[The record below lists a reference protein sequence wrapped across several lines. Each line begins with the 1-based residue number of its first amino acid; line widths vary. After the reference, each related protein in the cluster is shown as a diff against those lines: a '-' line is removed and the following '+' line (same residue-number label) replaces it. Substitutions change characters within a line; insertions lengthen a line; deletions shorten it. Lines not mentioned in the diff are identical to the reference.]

1 MSVTINGTS
10 VLSLDVINEYFEYKD
25 GELYWKKDKN
35 GKRAGLLAGSKTNH
49 YRTIK
54 FNGKQYGLSRIVFF
68 MFNGY
73 YPENVDHI
81 DGDTWNN
88 KIENLRASTP
98 QQNNHNRRISSRN
111 KTGVKGVSF
120 CQQMKKYKAQIT
132 LAYKQKHLGYFDDL
146 ELAGLVADEARS
158 LYHGSFAFN
167 GVR

>member
-1 MSVTINGTS
+1 MTVSISGTNE
-10 VLSLDVINEYFEYKD
+10 LSLDVINEYFEYKNGD
-25 GELYWKKDKN
+25 LYWKKDKN
-35 GKRAGLLAGSKTNH
+35 GSRTGSIAGSKTDH

-54 FNGKQYGLSRIVFF
+54 FNGKNYVLSRIIFF

-73 YPENVDHI
+73 YPKNVDHI

-88 KIENLRASTP
+88 KIENLRASTS

-120 CQQMKKYKAQIT
+120 CQQMKKYKVQIT
-132 LAYKQKHLGYFDDL
+132 LNYDQKHLGYFDDL